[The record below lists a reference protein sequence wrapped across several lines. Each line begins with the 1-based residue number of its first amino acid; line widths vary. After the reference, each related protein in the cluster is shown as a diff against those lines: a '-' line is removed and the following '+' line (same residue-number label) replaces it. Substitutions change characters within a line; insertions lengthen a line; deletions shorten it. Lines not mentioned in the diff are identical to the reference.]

1 MTEGIDRRT
10 FLGSGLAAGVVG
22 AIGPIPL
29 AASRLRNARPLVPPD
44 FQLEEAT
51 IADLQL
57 KMQSGEHTA
66 RSLTE
71 AYLARIEALD
81 QDGPALR
88 ALLETNPD
96 ALEIADEL
104 DAERRSGHIRGALH
118 GIPVLLKDN
127 IETADRMETT
137 AGSLALLGARPGRHA
152 FAAGRLRE
160 AGTVILGKANL
171 SEWANFRSTASSSGW
186 SARGGQAKNPYALD
200 RTPCGSSSGSGTA
213 VAANLC
219 AVAVGTETDGSIVC
233 PSSANSIVGIKPT
246 LGLISRSGIVP
257 LSHSQ
262 DTAGPMARTV
272 ADAAIL
278 LAAMAGADPT
288 DPATAESRGRLHED
302 YTRFLDPRG
311 LQGARIGI
319 PREQFFGYSEE
330 TDRIVESAIDALR
343 EAGAVLVDPAA
354 LPHAGEYE
362 DSEYEVLLYDF
373 KADVNAYLAGR
384 PGAPVRSLSDLIH
397 FNEERRADEMPF
409 FGQEIFVQAEE
420 KGPLTEAAYLEA
432 LEKNHRLSR
441 AEGIDHVMDEHRLDA
456 LLAPTT
462 SPPWTIDLV
471 NGDHGLGGCS
481 TPAAVAGYPHIT
493 VPAGYAFGLPVGVS
507 FFGRAWSEPVL
518 IRLAYAFEQATRARR
533 PPGFAS
539 TAELEAP

>member
-1 MTEGIDRRT
+1 MAEGIDRRT
-10 FLGSGLAAGVVG
+10 FLGGGLAVGLAG

-29 AASRLRNARPLVPPD
+29 AASRLRNAAGFLPPD
-44 FQLEEAT
+44 FELEEAT
-51 IADLQL
+51 IADLQA
-57 KMQSGEHTA
+57 KMESGEHTA

-71 AYLARIEALD
+71 SYLARIEELD

-96 ALEIADEL
+96 AAEIADEL
-104 DAERRSGHIRGALH
+104 DAERRDGRVRGALH
-118 GIPVLLKDN
+118 GIPILLKDN

-137 AGSLALLGARPGRHA
+137 AGSLALLGSRPEREA
-152 FAAGRLRE
+152 FVAGRLRE
-160 AGTVILGKANL
+160 AGAVILGKANL

-219 AVAVGTETDGSIVC
+219 VVAVGTETDGSIVC
-233 PSSANSIVGIKPT
+233 PSAANSLVGIKPT
-246 LGLISRSGIVP
+246 LGVVSRSGIVP

-278 LAAMAGADPT
+278 LGAMASADPA
-288 DPATAESRGRLHED
+288 DPATTESEGRLHED
-302 YTRFLDPRG
+302 YTGFLDPRG
-311 LQGARIGI
+311 LEGARIGI
-319 PREQFFGYSEE
+319 PRERFFGYSEE
-330 TDRIVESAIDALR
+330 TDRIAESAIDALR
-343 EAGAVLVDPAA
+343 EAGAVLVDPAP

-373 KADVNAYLAGR
+373 KADITAFLAGR
-384 PGAPVRSLSDLIH
+384 PGAAVRTLSDLIR
-397 FNEERRADEMPF
+397 FNEERRDEEMPF

-420 KGPLTEAAYLEA
+420 KGPLTEAAYMEA

-441 AEGIDHVMDEHRLDA
+441 TEGIDQVMDEHRLDA
-456 LLAPTT
+456 LFAPTT

-481 TPAAVAGYPHIT
+481 TPAAVAGYPHVT

-518 IRLAYAFEQATRARR
+518 IRLAYGFEQAMKARR
-533 PPGFAS
+533 PPRFAA
-539 TAELEAP
+539 TAELVTP